1 MLKLIIVN
9 YLEVQFYI
17 SEVRYGL
24 LVSSFS
30 IEKKYLNKCILMH
43 QFIKNII

>member
-30 IEKKYLNKCILMH
+30 IEKNILTSAY
-43 QFIKNII
+43 